1 MLLDDLAKELVSFT
15 SDLMEGRTINIMN
28 TEGIIIA
35 STEEHRIG
43 SFHQGALEAARTG
56 KPVAIEPD
64 QLSRYPGAKQGY
76 NMPITI
82 EGEIIGV
89 IGVFGNP
96 SEIKPLARL
105 LEVFAM
111 KYYQLE
117 AMSVPRLA
125 EMELRARLLRGILYP
140 TEASVKNARMLMQE
154 LRVTL
159 HFPASLA
166 VLSPVDPEEN
176 ISWAGDLIR
185 QLTDRGLLSPDR
197 DLWGIENGGLVILS
211 GGEELTE
218 KIRNSGLIAPAGR
231 YRAAF
236 GDLCTQIGLVHRSFE
251 QAVVLN
257 AVSSSPFA
265 DIRDPENRCRFLL
278 RRTADRED
286 TFLDAYLQKLETAFS
301 HEETETLLQ
310 TAEVYYRSS
319 RSVSEAAEKLF
330 IHKNTL
336 QYRLKKLYGALDLT
350 RWPDFRKEYLIRLL
364 LERYKGKQGL
374 RTLL

>member
-43 SFHQGALEAARTG
+43 SFHQGALEAARPG

-117 AMSVPRLA
+117 V
-125 EMELRARLLRGILYP
+125 
-140 TEASVKNARMLMQE
+140 
-154 LRVTL
+154 
-159 HFPASLA
+159 
-166 VLSPVDPEEN
+166 
-176 ISWAGDLIR
+176 
-185 QLTDRGLLSPDR
+185 
-197 DLWGIENGGLVILS
+197 
-211 GGEELTE
+211 
-218 KIRNSGLIAPAGR
+218 
-231 YRAAF
+231 
-236 GDLCTQIGLVHRSFE
+236 QI
-251 QAVVLN
+251 
-257 AVSSSPFA
+257 
-265 DIRDPENRCRFLL
+265 
-278 RRTADRED
+278 
-286 TFLDAYLQKLETAFS
+286 K
-301 HEETETLLQ
+301 
-310 TAEVYYRSS
+310 
-319 RSVSEAAEKLF
+319 
-330 IHKNTL
+330 
-336 QYRLKKLYGALDLT
+336 
-350 RWPDFRKEYLIRLL
+350 FR
-364 LERYKGKQGL
+364 
-374 RTLL
+374 